1 MCEVRE
7 RDGLARI
14 GVLETAH
21 GRVATPTLA
30 PVVNP
35 NRPIVPPGDLA
46 TRFGAQI
53 LITNAYIIGK
63 SPGRDAIVRLGIHQF
78 LGFPGAVMTASGAF
92 QCTLFGDIL
101 VTTVSAIRVPT

>member
-1 MCEVRE
+1 MFEIRE

-46 TRFGAQI
+46 TRFDAQI
-53 LITNAYIIGK
+53 LITNAYILGK

-78 LGFPGAVMTASGAF
+78 LGFPGAVRPNAGAL
-92 QCTLFGDIL
+92 QANVDGG
-101 VTTVSAIRVPT
+101 AA